1 MGSTKEHGLLK
12 NTAYLY
18 LLTAAKI
25 VGPLVTLPYLT
36 RVLSVPSYGLV
47 AYVRAYSTYM
57 QLFLDFGFL
66 LSATKA
72 IALASG
78 DCAAIGR
85 IVGNTVAEKGLLAVV
100 CALITVVL
108 VPVVPLLAANSLYVW
123 IALLSCVASILIL
136 DFLYRG
142 IERMEYV
149 AIPVV
154 ASKVVVVAAT
164 LVFVRGDG
172 DLLLIPFFDL
182 AGNLVAG
189 AISTGYL
196 KRQRIAITFSDIR
209 DWIADLLQSL
219 VYFVSNFATTFFG
232 ALTTLVAGVVFDVD
246 QVAYW
251 SLCMTFVTAAKSLYS
266 PISNSLYPYMVTEKN
281 LGIVNRVAKLSIAPA
296 AICVGVLL
304 LWGKDLIVFVAGP
317 EYVLSAAILQWMIPV
332 FLCSYYSMIYG
343 WPVLGAIG
351 LDKETTYTTLL
362 AAAVQV
368 GSIGVFY
375 CMGTLTVFT
384 LAASCSISETA
395 LLLFRWGLLGKH
407 IDRFRK

>member
-196 KRQRIAITFSDIR
+196 KRQRIAITFSGIR

>member
-1 MGSTKEHGLLK
+1 MGSSREHGLLK

-25 VGPLVTLPYLT
+25 VGPLLTLPYLT

-57 QLFLDFGFL
+57 QLLLDFGFL

-78 DCAAIGR
+78 DRVAIGR

-100 CALITVVL
+100 CALITAVL
-108 VPVVPLLAANSLYVW
+108 VPVVPLLAVNSLYVW

-172 DLLLIPFFDL
+172 DLLLIPLFDL
-182 AGNLVAG
+182 VGNLVAG

-196 KRQRIAITFSDIR
+196 RKQRIAITFSGIR

-281 LGIVNRVAKLSIAPA
+281 LGIVNRVAKVSIAPA
-296 AICVGVLL
+296 AICIGILL

-317 EYVLSAAILQWMIPV
+317 EYSPSAAILQWMIPV
-332 FLCSYYSMIYG
+332 FLCSYYSMMYG

-375 CMGTLTVFT
+375 CTGTLTVFT
-384 LAASCSISETA
+384 LAASCSVSETV
-395 LLLFRWGLLGKH
+395 LLLLRWSLLGKH
-407 IDRFRK
+407 IDEFRK